1 MALFEYTFWLCITA
15 SALTGFT
22 NDPIKIIILIA
33 AFSIGNVFGSVIEEK
48 MALGYCSITGLFVDK
63 NVALQ
68 AAALLREQGHALTII
83 PAEGIQGAERIA
95 ILTTAKRKNVAHIK
109 ETLFSVDPEVFL
121 TVQATQQVKGAT
133 LAQNL
138 K

>member
-1 MALFEYTFWLCITA
+1 MDKM
-15 SALTGFT
+15 G
-22 NDPIKIIILIA
+22 
-33 AFSIGNVFGSVIEEK
+33 VIY
-48 MALGYCSITGLFVDK
+48 M
-63 NVALQ
+63 
-68 AAALLREQGHALTII
+68 REQGHALTII
-83 PAEGIQGAERIA
+83 PAEGIHGAERIA